1 MARRNLPRRAV
12 SPLQLASRVLYS
24 IEDRA
29 ECTAKKEAKLAEK
42 LAKQA
47 LKAVTPTNAQPF
59 ARKEKK
65 EKEKKEVAPV
75 EEWVNTT
82 PKGEKK
88 GELTPVSALPC
99 LSLAAGKQS

>member
-1 MARRNLPRRAV
+1 MAKRSLPRRAV
-12 SPLQLASRVLYS
+12 RPLQHAARVLS
-24 IEDRA
+24 PIETRA

-47 LKAVTPTNAQPF
+47 LKAVTPTNAQPS

-88 GELTPVSALPC
+88 GELTP
-99 LSLAAGKQS
+99 LSSY